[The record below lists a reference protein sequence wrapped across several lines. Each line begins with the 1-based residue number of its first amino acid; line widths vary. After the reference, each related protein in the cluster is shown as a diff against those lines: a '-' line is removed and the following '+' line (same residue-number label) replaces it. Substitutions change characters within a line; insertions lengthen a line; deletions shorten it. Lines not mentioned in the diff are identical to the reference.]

1 MAEEEQKADE
11 ILENMNLVDFT
22 TEKKKTKKKKK
33 PKKTEEDAGNYIIQL

>member
-22 TEKKKTKKKKK
+22 NEKKKTKKKKK
-33 PKKTEEDAGNYIIQL
+33 AKKTEEDAGNYIIHL